1 MSEPTQRSS
10 EDDEELEVW
19 GIREG
24 ADDDVIAVLADRQ
37 EWPWS
42 VFVAVA
48 EFVREEPLETELA
61 EAVAEALG
69 AVPGVTD
76 VVHEDREVW
85 VVDGTP
91 RGSDLVVAVDRELDR
106 LGDRIRPFLE

>member
-10 EDDEELEVW
+10 EDEEELEVW

-24 ADDDVIAVLADRQ
+24 SDDDVIAVLTDRQ

-69 AVPGVTD
+69 TVPGVTD

-91 RGSDLVVAVDRELDR
+91 RGSDLVAAVDRELEPAGQ
-106 LGDRIRPFLE
+106 LVAV